1 MNTKLLL
8 QSFKQHIHLTPE
20 EEETLVSYFQ
30 PKVCARKEMLLE
42 EGRIAHEVAFVIS
55 GCLRSY
61 SIDDKGLE
69 HNIQFAPSGWWIT
82 DMYSF
87 ISTKPSLLFTDALE
101 ESEVYLLSRQ
111 KQLELFDAIPKTERY
126 FRILTENSLCSS
138 RQRVVDNLSLTAKER
153 YVHFCSVY
161 PTLIHH
167 LAQKHIASYIG
178 VTPEFLSKMRS
189 QLLRE

>member
-1 MNTKLLL
+1 MDTSPLL
-8 QSFKQHIHLTPE
+8 QSLRQHIQLTSE
-20 EEETLVSYFQ
+20 EEEELLRYFR
-30 PKVCARKEMLLE
+30 PKVYKRKELLLE
-42 EGRIAHEVAFVIS
+42 EGQIAQEVAFVLS

-61 SIDDKGLE
+61 SIDEKGLE

-87 ISTKPSLLFTDALE
+87 ISKKTSLLFTDAIE
-101 ESEVYLLSRQ
+101 ESEVLLLSRQ

-126 FRILTENSLCSS
+126 FRILTENALCST
-138 RQRVVDNLSLTAKER
+138 RQRVIDNLSLTAKER
-153 YVHFCSVY
+153 YLHFCNVY

-167 LAQKHIASYIG
+167 VAQKHIASYIG
-178 VTPEFLSKMRS
+178 VTPEFLSKMRN